1 MAENRKIII
10 EVVART
16 SGAEKNLNKVGTE
29 TEKTGNKA
37 QKASKSFLG
46 LGKTFTAIARGFVIV
61 KSFQLLARGISDS
74 IRTAAEFES
83 TMAKV
88 KAITGATDDEFNKL
102 EKSARELALGTIF
115 TAQQVGELQLAYSK
129 LGFTTQE
136 ILNAT
141 EATLDLATA
150 TGEDLASAA
159 DVVGATI
166 RGFGLDASETTRVVD
181 VMTKSFSSSALNLEG
196 FKQSMK
202 TVAPI
207 AASANVSLE
216 TTTALLGTLAD
227 AGLRGTRAATGL
239 RNLMSQLTDPTSKLA
254 QELGYTIENSE
265 GLIHAFK
272 DLATRNIDLAKATG
286 LTDKRSKAAFITLVN
301 GIDNVQDLEFALDN
315 ASGSA
320 LRMSSIVGDTLIGSY
335 KRFQSQ
341 IQETQIAL
349 VNNAIF
355 RGLVDD
361 ASIILAFYSQGV
373 EKARQLRAEIEAEPF
388 IKEDFEQ
395 ILKEEK
401 KFYDDRADNNKNFQ
415 IEIQTILDNAND
427 KQAAQALVQEKIRK
441 KRDEDNQKYLE
452 FLKSQK
458 VLLEERLTDARFY
471 YDRSRLQGK
480 EDLIAK
486 ERLEVL
492 GEAYGRVV
500 NQIDGYTESI
510 KNATDAVSG
519 LNDITEEVVTYNFG
533 IDWMAETDDLG
544 KFSDGMLKLAD
555 IMKINQLAFAKFD
568 DMSPLPTDEE
578 IQAALDSMQ
587 EAFDKFNDIQTQDTF
602 IARLFGTDDESAKEI
617 AVLLEQN
624 VNQAMEFASSVTDVF
639 QTIQQNRLNR
649 MTQENDEQFQLFQE
663 EQERELAAYDAG
675 QQHQLDT
682 FIGTQE
688 EKAAFERHL
697 ALERIEEEKRLQDAQ
712 KALRKKQLAEENK
725 VAKRIFMVDKA
736 NTIAQIGVQTALGVA
751 QINAN
756 PAVNLDISQTL
767 RTLLTALVIGTGA
780 AQIATVG
787 AQQYTPKT
795 FQDGGTIVG
804 ASHSD
809 GGVPFTVAGQA
820 GFEAEGGEYIF
831 SRSTVDR
838 LGTGLLDAINFGG
851 ASPRLFADG
860 GSVARKSM
868 ESVAMAQADMAEQ
881 IGDTIALRI
890 TEIPVVNV
898 AQETVDTSRLVE
910 NAAAMA
916 RL

>member
-29 TEKTGNKA
+29 TEKTGEKA
-37 QKASKSFLG
+37 KKASKSFLG

-61 KSFQLLARGISDS
+61 KSFQLLSRAITESVKILAD
-74 IRTAAEFES
+74 FEL
-83 TMAKV
+83 TMNKV
-88 KAITGATDDEFNKL
+88 RAITGATDKEFARL
-102 EKSARELALGTIF
+102 TKSAKELALGTMF
-115 TAQQVGELQLAYSK
+115 TATEVGELQLAYSK

-136 ILNAT
+136 IIDAT
-141 EATLDLATA
+141 EATTKLATITGDDLA
-150 TGEDLASAA
+150 GAA
-159 DVVGATI
+159 DVVGASI
-166 RGFGLDASETTRVVD
+166 RGFGLDAAQATTVVN
-181 VMTKSFSSSALNLEG
+181 VMAKSFSSSALNLEN

-207 AASANVSLE
+207 ASAANISLE
-216 TTTALLGTLAD
+216 QTTALLSVLAD
-227 AGLRGTRAATGL
+227 SGLRGTRAATGL
-239 RNLMSQLTDPTSKLA
+239 KNIMTKLTDPTSDLA
-254 QELGYTIENSE
+254 KELGYTINNSE
-265 GLIHAFK
+265 GLERAFA
-272 DLATRNIDLAKATG
+272 DLSKMNIDLAKATG
-286 LTDKRSKAAFITLVN
+286 LTDERSKAAFLTLLRGKKTVDELTESYKDSRGAADEMAN
-301 GIDNVQDLEFALDN
+301 IVEESVSIKFKKFFSAVENFVHREGGDFLKMLGNLVEGLTEFMNSSDPAVQAIERATDMFYDFSKGLHISYVATEDINVKIKELKDTNEKLNASFKEFKSPMEEYNELVARRLNLTGDLLPLNEIEIKRLDELQSLMQSGSSILQDSASQKIADKDATESQIDANEVLIEKLEKELKLRETLAKGDGGAAISPLESDAAFGLADAYGKLNVTFDETLEKLPELAESGELVGFTFLEQAEAISEIIGYYEDHINQATEFA
-315 ASGSA
+315 
-320 LRMSSIVGDTLIGSY
+320 MS
-335 KRFQSQ
+335 
-341 IQETQIAL
+341 
-349 VNNAIF
+349 
-355 RGLVDD
+355 
-361 ASIILAFYSQGV
+361 
-373 EKARQLRAEIEAEPF
+373 
-388 IKEDFEQ
+388 
-395 ILKEEK
+395 
-401 KFYDDRADNNKNFQ
+401 
-415 IEIQTILDNAND
+415 
-427 KQAAQALVQEKIRK
+427 
-441 KRDEDNQKYLE
+441 
-452 FLKSQK
+452 
-458 VLLEERLTDARFY
+458 
-471 YDRSRLQGK
+471 
-480 EDLIAK
+480 
-486 ERLEVL
+486 
-492 GEAYGRVV
+492 
-500 NQIDGYTESI
+500 
-510 KNATDAVSG
+510 VS
-519 LNDITEEVVTYNFG
+519 DI
-533 IDWMAETDDLG
+533 
-544 KFSDGMLKLAD
+544 
-555 IMKINQLAFAKFD
+555 
-568 DMSPLPTDEE
+568 
-578 IQAALDSMQ
+578 
-587 EAFDKFNDIQTQDTF
+587 
-602 IARLFGTDDESAKEI
+602 
-617 AVLLEQN
+617 
-624 VNQAMEFASSVTDVF
+624 F

-663 EQERELAAYDAG
+663 QQERELAAYDAG

>member
-1 MAENRKIII
+1 
-10 EVVART
+10 
-16 SGAEKNLNKVGTE
+16 
-29 TEKTGNKA
+29 
-37 QKASKSFLG
+37 
-46 LGKTFTAIARGFVIV
+46 
-61 KSFQLLARGISDS
+61 
-74 IRTAAEFES
+74 
-83 TMAKV
+83 
-88 KAITGATDDEFNKL
+88 
-102 EKSARELALGTIF
+102 
-115 TAQQVGELQLAYSK
+115 
-129 LGFTTQE
+129 
-136 ILNAT
+136 
-141 EATLDLATA
+141 
-150 TGEDLASAA
+150 
-159 DVVGATI
+159 
-166 RGFGLDASETTRVVD
+166 
-181 VMTKSFSSSALNLEG
+181 
-196 FKQSMK
+196 
-202 TVAPI
+202 
-207 AASANVSLE
+207 
-216 TTTALLGTLAD
+216 
-227 AGLRGTRAATGL
+227 
-239 RNLMSQLTDPTSKLA
+239 MSQLTDPTSKLA

-320 LRMSSIVGDTLIGSY
+320 LRMSSIVGDTLVGSY

-349 VNNAIF
+349 VDNDIF
-355 RGLVDD
+355 KGEVDE
-361 ASIILAFYSQGV
+361 ASIFLAFYSQGID
-373 EKARQLRAEIEAEPF
+373 KAIKLRAEIRTAPF
-388 IKEDFEQ
+388 IKEDFKE
-395 ILKEEK
+395 ILKEEEE
-401 KFYDDRADNNKNFQ
+401 FYNNRTENNKNFQ
-415 IEIQTILDNAND
+415 AEVQTILDTAND
-427 KQAAQALVQEKIRK
+427 KQAAQELVQEKIRN
-441 KRDEDNQKYLE
+441 KRKQDNEDYLAFLRRQRVLIELQLTQVDKYY
-452 FLKSQK
+452 
-458 VLLEERLTDARFY
+458 RDAIE
-471 YDRSRLQGK
+471 SGASKLVV
-480 EDLIAK
+480 E
-486 ERLEVL
+486 
-492 GEAYGRVV
+492 GEKLRVEALAEAFV
-500 NQIDGYTESI
+500 QISKQIDTYTDSI

-555 IMKINQLAFAKFD
+555 IMKINQLAFAKFNT
-568 DMSPLPTDEE
+568 MSPLPTDEE
-578 IQAALDSMQ
+578 TQAALDSMQ
-587 EAFDKFNDIQTQDTF
+587 DAFNKFNDIQTQDTF
-602 IARLFGTDDESAKEI
+602 IARLFGTDDESAKKI

-624 VNQAMEFASSVTDVF
+624 INQAMEYATSVSEIF

-663 EQERELAAYDAG
+663 QQERELSAYDAG

-688 EKAAFERHL
+688 EKADFERHL
-697 ALERIEEEKRLQDAQ
+697 ALERIEKEKRLQEEE
-712 KALRKKQLAEENK
+712 KALRRKQLAEENK
-725 VAKRIFMVDKA
+725 VAKKIFMVDKA
-736 NTIAQIGVQTALGVA
+736 NTIAQIGVQTALGIA

-756 PAVNLDISQTL
+756 KTVNSDPTLVTL
-767 RTLLTALVIGTGA
+767 RSIMMALIAGTGA
-780 AQIATVG
+780 AQIAAVS

-868 ESVAMAQADMAEQ
+868 ESVAMAQVDMAEQ